1 MKILFRDLEKIKTFL
16 KFFRGKKLS
25 RGKELPRIWQSLKS
39 FQIFLYNAS
48 KKFFAKCLKMLKFTE
63 GLKLCDLEMPAQA
76 RKKSKIAPCL
86 LGEL

>member
-1 MKILFRDLEKIKTFL
+1 MRKKTKSWEKVAEKLAEFQDLPPDVYLAVFGLADED
-16 KFFRGKKLS
+16 
-25 RGKELPRIWQSLKS
+25 
-39 FQIFLYNAS
+39 AS
-48 KKFFAKCLKMLKFTE
+48 KNILAKCLKMLKFTE